1 MEIKKERREWGFS
14 LILSLI
20 GWREWIQHLFNLSVI
35 RKKHWNDIE
44 LCFEVFETKNQSVHD
59 EIIIDTQTSSM
70 KDKSP
75 KHFHFIIW
83 YVFVNDWIFQTLL
96 FTSTAISS
104 NCWSNL
110 ITLSLFLMNDNR
122 LIPFLYQIWNNWIT
136 KKSIVNK
143 QSLIH
148 VWYYFWNEYATL

>member
-1 MEIKKERREWGFS
+1 MEIKKERREWRFS

-20 GWREWIQHLFNLSVI
+20 GWGEWIQHLFNLSVI

-83 YVFVNDWIFQTLL
+83 YVFVNDWIFQTLF
-96 FTSTAISS
+96 FTSTSISS
-104 NCWSNL
+104 YPVLNVSTFHSYWFHCFSN
-110 ITLSLFLMNDNR
+110 IHIFIMSNEFKMSHSHNHLSTTWR
-122 LIPFLYQIWNNWIT
+122 
-136 KKSIVNK
+136 
-143 QSLIH
+143 
-148 VWYYFWNEYATL
+148 

>member
-14 LILSLI
+14 LVPSLI

-44 LCFEVFETKNQSVHD
+44 LCFEVFETKNQSAHD
-59 EIIIDTQTSSM
+59 EIIIDTQTFSM

-96 FTSTAISS
+96 FTSTAILS

-110 ITLSLFLMNDNR
+110 ITLFESIPNDWFHLFIRYETTESQRGALWTIHL
-122 LIPFLYQIWNNWIT
+122 LIF
-136 KKSIVNK
+136 
-143 QSLIH
+143 
-148 VWYYFWNEYATL
+148 

>member
-14 LILSLI
+14 LVPSLI
-20 GWREWIQHLFNLSVI
+20 GWREWIQHLFNLYVI

-44 LCFEVFETKNQSVHD
+44 LCFEVFETKSQSVHD

-96 FTSTAISS
+96 FTSTAILS

-110 ITLSLFLMNDNR
+110 ITLFESIPNDWFHLFIRYETTESQRGAL
-122 LIPFLYQIWNNWIT
+122 WTNN
-136 KKSIVNK
+136 
-143 QSLIH
+143 H
-148 VWYYFWNEYATL
+148 

>member
-14 LILSLI
+14 LVPSLI
-20 GWREWIQHLFNLSVI
+20 GWGEWIQHLFNLSVI

-83 YVFVNDWIFQTLL
+83 YVFVNDWIFQTLFFRQTINSYL
-96 FTSTAISS
+96 LHLSYSHSLSNHLYFIHMLSYSLLSS
-104 NCWSNL
+104 IL
-110 ITLSLFLMNDNR
+110 L
-122 LIPFLYQIWNNWIT
+122 
-136 KKSIVNK
+136 SIVF
-143 QSLIH
+143 QTTIFIH
-148 VWYYFWNEYATL
+148 WIERFSNTTL

>member
-14 LILSLI
+14 LVPSLI
-20 GWREWIQHLFNLSVI
+20 GWREWIQHLFNLYVI

-44 LCFEVFETKNQSVHD
+44 LCFEVFETKSQSVHD

-83 YVFVNDWIFQTLL
+83 YVFMNDWIFQTLL
-96 FTSTAISS
+96 FTSTAILS

-110 ITLSLFLMNDNR
+110 ITLFESIPNDWFHLFIRYETTESQRGALWTIHL
-122 LIPFLYQIWNNWIT
+122 LIF
-136 KKSIVNK
+136 
-143 QSLIH
+143 
-148 VWYYFWNEYATL
+148 

>member
-14 LILSLI
+14 LVPSLI
-20 GWREWIQHLFNLSVI
+20 GWREWIQHLFNLYVI

-59 EIIIDTQTSSM
+59 EIIIDTQTFSM
-70 KDKSP
+70 KDKTP

-83 YVFVNDWIFQTLL
+83 YVFVNDWVFQTLL
-96 FTSTAISS
+96 FTSTAILS

-110 ITLSLFLMNDNR
+110 ITLFESIPNDWFHLFIRYETTESQRGAL
-122 LIPFLYQIWNNWIT
+122 WTNN
-136 KKSIVNK
+136 
-143 QSLIH
+143 H
-148 VWYYFWNEYATL
+148 

>member
-1 MEIKKERREWGFS
+1 MEIKKERREWRFS

-20 GWREWIQHLFNLSVI
+20 GWGEWIQHLFNLSVI

-83 YVFVNDWIFQTLL
+83 YVFVNDWIFQTLFFRQTINSYL
-96 FTSTAISS
+96 LHLSHSHWSKKDYLMEKVIISHNPHNS
-104 NCWSNL
+104 NC
-110 ITLSLFLMNDNR
+110 R
-122 LIPFLYQIWNNWIT
+122 
-136 KKSIVNK
+136 
-143 QSLIH
+143 
-148 VWYYFWNEYATL
+148 